1 MPPPPVVSAEIY
13 IIPLETA
20 GRHLVYAPLRKAAF
34 VGNARV
40 VNFLA
45 MLKDGAHDTAA
56 DPDGALTDFLR
67 RLEMLDAG
75 PEQPP
80 KAVFPDAHEPVSVTL
95 FLTTAC
101 NLRCTYCY
109 AAAGDAPARFMSLE
123 TARRGIDLIVQ
134 NALKRRTGFIDINF
148 HGGGEPTQN
157 WRVLTGAHD
166 HARALAEKHGLRLTA
181 YTATNAVFSDRQ
193 LDWIIARL
201 QGASISFDGL
211 PEAHDA
217 HRVTASGKGSSERVM
232 HTLRRLDEARFP
244 YGIRMTVTAAMIS
257 RLPDSI
263 EFICSRFRPG
273 QIQAEPAY
281 QIGRWAGAPSA
292 ETGAFVAA
300 FREAQARAKK
310 HGCEVTFSAARTGAL
325 TNHFCGAT
333 QDLFAITPDG
343 AASACY
349 EVFDETNPRANIFL
363 YGKTGA
369 DGAWRFDKEKLAFL
383 RGHSVDKR
391 DHCAGCFAR
400 WTCGGDCLHKAL
412 TVSGSGAFAGTD
424 RCNII
429 RELTKDQ
436 ILTRIA
442 EAGGVCWH
450 ALPGSDG
457 DGDDCAACG
466 DPQKEPAPAVPPAET
481 QGNFFEQ

>member
-1 MPPPPVVSAEIY
+1 MPPHPVVSAEIY
-13 IIPLETA
+13 VIPLET
-20 GRHLVYAPLRKAAF
+20 GRYIIYAPLRKAAF

-45 MLKDGAHDTAA
+45 GLKEGNYDATLDADGST
-56 DPDGALTDFLR
+56 TEFLR
-67 RLEMLDAG
+67 RLEILDAG
-75 PEQPP
+75 PEQQPE
-80 KAVFPDAHEPVSVTL
+80 AVFSDTHDPVSLTL

-109 AAAGDAPARFMSLE
+109 AAAGDGPVRSMSLE
-123 TARRGIDLIVQ
+123 TALRGVDFIVQ
-134 NALKRRTGFIDINF
+134 NSLKRRTGFIDINF

-166 HARALAEKHGLRLTA
+166 HARRLADQHGLKLTC
-181 YTATNAVFSDRQ
+181 YTATNAVFSDKQ
-193 LDWIIARL
+193 LDWIVAHL
-201 QGASISFDGL
+201 QGASVSFDGL
-211 PEAHDA
+211 PEAHDT
-217 HRVTASGKGSSERVM
+217 HRISANGKGSSERVM
-232 HTLRRLDEARFP
+232 HTLRRFDEAGFS
-244 YGIRMTVTAAMIS
+244 YGIRMTVTADMIA

-292 ETGAFVAA
+292 ETDAFIAA
-300 FREAQARAKK
+300 FREAQSRAKK
-310 HGCEVTFSAARTGAL
+310 HGCEVTFSAARTGTL

-333 QDLFAITPDG
+333 QDLFALTPDG
-343 AASACY
+343 TASACY
-349 EVFDETNPRANIFL
+349 EVFDEANPRAKIFL
-363 YGKTGA
+363 YGNA
-369 DGAWRFDKEKLAFL
+369 DSDGAWKFDMEKLAFL
-383 RGHSVDKR
+383 RSHSVDKR
-391 DHCAGCFAR
+391 DYCEGCFAR

-412 TVSGSGAFAGTD
+412 TVCGDDGFSGTD

-436 ILTRIA
+436 ILARIA

-450 ALPGSDG
+450 GLPG
-457 DGDDCAACG
+457 DDEEGSTCPNCNEMET
-466 DPQKEPAPAVPPAET
+466 KESEA
-481 QGNFFEQ
+481 

>member
-1 MPPPPVVSAEIY
+1 MPQPPALSAGIY
-13 IIPLETA
+13 VIPLEEA
-20 GRHLVYAPLRKAAF
+20 GRYLVYAPLRKAAF

-45 MLKDGAHDTAA
+45 ALKEGKFDPGA
-56 DPDGALTDFLR
+56 DPGGSLTEFLR
-67 RLEMLDAG
+67 RLEILDAG

-80 KAVFPDAHEPVSVTL
+80 IASFPDAHKPVAITL

-101 NLRCTYCY
+101 NLRCAYCY
-109 AAAGDAPARFMSLE
+109 AAAGDIPARHMPLE
-123 TARRGIDLIVQ
+123 TALRGIDFVVG
-134 NALKRRTGFIDINF
+134 NAVRRRTGFIDINF

-157 WRVLTGAHD
+157 WRVLTAAHE
-166 HARALAEKHGLRLTA
+166 HARRLAEKHGLRLTCH
-181 YTATNAVFSDRQ
+181 TATNAVFSDAQ
-193 LDWIIARL
+193 LEWLIANL
-201 QGASISFDGL
+201 QGASVSFDGL

-217 HRVTASGKGSSERVM
+217 HRVTAGGKGTSGRVM
-232 HTLRRLDEARFP
+232 RALRRFDEAGFP
-244 YGIRMTVTAAMIS
+244 YGIRMTVTAGMIS

-292 ETGAFVAA
+292 ETAAFVAA

-310 HGCEVTFSAARTGAL
+310 HGCEVTFSAARAGAL

-343 AASACY
+343 SVSACY
-349 EVFDETNPRANIFL
+349 EVFDETNPRAKIFL
-363 YGKTGA
+363 YGKIDAG
-369 DGAWRFDKEKLAFL
+369 GAWRFDMDKLANL
-383 RGHSVDKR
+383 RGCSVDKR
-391 DHCAGCFAR
+391 DYCEGCFAR

-412 TVSGSGAFAGTD
+412 TVRGEGDFAGTD
-424 RCNII
+424 RCDII

-436 ILTRIA
+436 LLARITD
-442 EAGGVCWH
+442 AGGVCWH
-450 ALPGSDG
+450 GLPGSEEDWDECPG
-457 DGDDCAACG
+457 RDENQNDE
-466 DPQKEPAPAVPPAET
+466 KLML
-481 QGNFFEQ
+481 